1 MRASGAEPAFGRTW
15 GHAEAAGPPTAR
27 ARAAILEFAA
37 GQLLPAGSSREA
49 LSPVLDRLVSAFAAE
64 GALVIAPGAPRPV
77 GADGAGEILDD
88 LVLLAQIRTAWAARG
103 SAMAASGQPFETD
116 LDSGQ
121 RRTGLLVVPAEPAGR
136 EPACAL
142 ALLGQTSRWKA
153 ETRATLRALATIIGT
168 LPDPGTGASSGAGAS
183 PSTAASPEIAPGA
196 SPAATGSLAA
206 ALVAGAPAAIV
217 AVDADRRIREFNPSA
232 EALFGRRRADTLGL
246 DMPEALVPERYRQSF
261 VDAMAGYLATGDR
274 SGFSRRVRLRALR
287 ADGTERPVELTPVPV
302 TVDGHTYFFGFLR
315 DASELEEATRAVA
328 ESEARFRLLSE
339 IAPVGI
345 VQSDARGVV
354 RFVNDKWSEMSG
366 IPHDE
371 AIGKSWRTTIH
382 PSDVARIDSI
392 RDTSGVSTE
401 VAADARLRTASGGE
415 SWVHVEVRRITGADG
430 EVVGRVA
437 ALTDVHDRMLMAA
450 AAERDRRRLSAQNTE
465 LRDQNEA
472 AARDRR
478 RLSEQ
483 NSELRSLNEA
493 KVRYLAIVS
502 HELRTPLT
510 SIVSFAELIRS
521 EDGGLGE
528 DAAEYLDIIQRNAE
542 RLLRVVGDLV
552 DLESLE
558 EGVARLE
565 LAPISIPAVARES
578 VRSGWAIAASDGIS
592 LDIVAQDGP
601 DVQADSGRIQQ
612 VLDNLISNAV
622 KFSPSGGR
630 IEVRATHDASE
641 WRIDVADTG
650 MGIPASEVDHLFD
663 RFFRASNARGA
674 RVPGSGLGL
683 PTAKAIAELHG
694 GRIEVDSE
702 MGTGTTFSVYLPI
715 GR

>member
-1 MRASGAEPAFGRTW
+1 MRASGAEPAFSRTQ
-15 GHAEAAGPPTAR
+15 GHAEATGQPTAR
-27 ARAAILEFAA
+27 ARADILEFAA

-49 LSPVLDRLVSAFAAE
+49 LGPVLDRLVSAFAAE
-64 GALVIAPGAPRPV
+64 GALVIAPGSPRPV
-77 GADGAGEILDD
+77 GVDGAGEILDD

-103 SAMAASGQPFETD
+103 STVTASGQPFETD

-121 RRTGLLVVPAEPAGR
+121 RRTGLLVVPAGPAGH

-153 ETRATLRALATIIGT
+153 GTRATLRALATIIGT
-168 LPDPGTGASSGAGAS
+168 LPDPA
-183 PSTAASPEIAPGA
+183 AASPASPAAAGPDTEIEPGA
-196 SPAATGSLAA
+196 SPAATSSLAA

-246 DMPEALVPERYRQSF
+246 DMPETLVPERYRQPF
-261 VDAMAGYLATGDR
+261 VEAMAGYLATGDR
-274 SGFSRRVRLRALR
+274 SGFSRRVRLRGMR
-287 ADGTERPVELTPVPV
+287 ADGTERPVELTPMPV
-302 TVDGHTYFFGFLR
+302 TVGGHTYFFGFLR
-315 DASELEEATRAVA
+315 DASELEEANRALA
-328 ESEARFRLLSE
+328 EGEARFRLLSE

-345 VQSDARGVV
+345 VQSDAQGVV

-366 IPHDE
+366 IPRDE
-371 AIGKSWRTTIH
+371 AIGESWRTTIH
-382 PSDVARIDSI
+382 PSDVARIDSV

-401 VAADARLRTASGGE
+401 VAADVRLRTASGGE

-437 ALTDVHDRMLMAA
+437 ALTDVNDRMQMAA
-450 AAERDRRRLSAQNTE
+450 AQERDRARLSAQNTE
-465 LRDQNEA
+465 LRDQHA
-472 AARDRR
+472 AVERDRR

-483 NSELRSLNEA
+483 NTELRSLNEA
-493 KVRYLAIVS
+493 KVRYLATVS

-510 SIVSFAELIRS
+510 SIVSFTELIRS

-528 DAAEYLDIIQRNAE
+528 DVAEYLDIIQRNAE

-552 DLESLE
+552 DLEGLE

-565 LAPISIPAVARES
+565 LAPISIPTVARES
-578 VRSGWAIAASDGIS
+578 VRSGWATAASDGIR
-592 LDIVAQDGP
+592 LDVMAQDGP
-601 DVQADSGRIQQ
+601 EVQADSGRIQQ

-630 IEVRATHDASE
+630 VEVRATHNASE

-694 GRIEVDSE
+694 GRIEVASVV
-702 MGTGTTFSVYLPI
+702 GTGTTFTVYLPI